1 MGATDIPELQY
12 TPIDEIQERV
22 ARVKKT
28 FLEHKTRDV
37 EFRLVQLRKLY
48 WAIKDHE
55 QQIIEALRLDLRKPR
70 FESEVGESVWLE
82 NDIVFISKNLHKW
95 VKDEKADDIDLT
107 FKFMNPKI
115 RKDPLGTVLVIGA
128 FNFPFQLTLGPVL
141 GAIAAGNTVV
151 IKPSE
156 NAPRSAV
163 VMQKI
168 IESSLDPSCYAFVQ
182 GAVPETQALLSER
195 WDKIF
200 FTGGASVGRII
211 AKAAAPHLTPVVLEL
226 GGINP
231 AIVTKS
237 ANPRLVAR
245 RMLWGKLMN
254 AGQVCTS
261 QNYLLVDRS
270 LVPAVVDEFKKA
282 YKEFYPRGAKA
293 SPDYSRIVNEGAF
306 HRLKGMIDNSQGKIL
321 MGGTMDEKDLFIEP
335 TVVQVES
342 PDDSMLVQE
351 SFGPLI
357 PILPV
362 DNLDEAVNIANNIQ
376 STPLGLYPF
385 GSKADTEKI
394 LSKTRSGG
402 VSVNDAALHIP
413 TLPFGGV
420 GESGYGAYR
429 GRTSFDVFVHRR
441 TITSSPGWLES
452 ILAIRYPPYAGKLNK
467 FKAAS
472 VQAPDFDRSGRKIRF
487 GLLRF
492 ILTLG
497 GGSAKAGA
505 SRAAVVAAVAY
516 LVMKILEHRS
526 SKL

>member
-1 MGATDIPELQY
+1 MGASDIPELQY
-12 TPIDEIQERV
+12 TPLDEIQERTS
-22 ARVKKT
+22 RVKRT

-55 QQIIEALRLDLRKPR
+55 QQIVEALRLDLGKPR

-82 NDIVFISKNLHKW
+82 NDIIFISKNLHKW
-95 VKDEKADDIDLT
+95 MKDEKASDIELT
-107 FKFMNPKI
+107 WKFMNPKI

-151 IKPSE
+151 VKPSE
-156 NAPRSAV
+156 NAPYSAV
-163 VMQKI
+163 VIQRI
-168 IESSLDPSCYAFVQ
+168 LEAALDPSCYTLVQ
-182 GAVPETQALLSER
+182 GGIPETQALLAER

-200 FTGGASVGRII
+200 FTGGANVGRII

-231 AIVTKS
+231 AIISKS
-237 ANPRLVAR
+237 ADPRLVAR
-245 RMLWGKLMN
+245 RLLWGKLMN

-261 QNYLLVDRS
+261 QNYLLVDRTI
-270 LVPAVVDEFKKA
+270 VPAVVDEFKKA

-293 SPDYSRIVNEGAF
+293 SPDYSRIINEGAF
-306 HRLKGMIDNSQGKIL
+306 HRLKGMIDNSKGKIL

-335 TVVQVES
+335 TLVQVES
-342 PDDSMLVQE
+342 PDDSMLAQE

-362 DNLDEAVNIANNIQ
+362 DNLDEAIIIANNIQ

-385 GSKADTEKI
+385 GSKVDTEKI
-394 LSKTRSGG
+394 LSMTRSGG

-429 GRTSFDVFVHRR
+429 GRASFDVFVHRR
-441 TITSSPGWLES
+441 TITTSPSWLES
-452 ILAIRYPPYAGKLNK
+452 LLAIRYPPYAGKLEK
-467 FKAAS
+467 FKSAS
-472 VQAPDFDRSGRKIRF
+472 LAKPDFDRSGRKFRF
-487 GLLRF
+487 GWLRF

-505 SRAAVVAAVAY
+505 GRTAVVAAVAY
-516 LVMKILEHRS
+516 IIMQILERRT

>member
-1 MGATDIPELQY
+1 MGAIDIPELQY
-12 TPIDEIQERV
+12 TPIAEIQERV
-22 ARVKKT
+22 SRVKKT

-55 QQIIEALRLDLRKPR
+55 KHILEALRSDLGKPQ
-70 FESEVGESVWLE
+70 FETEVGESVWLE

-156 NAPRSAV
+156 NAPKSAV
-163 VMQKI
+163 VMQQI
-168 IESSLDPSCYAFVQ
+168 VEAALDPSCYTIVQ
-182 GAVPETQALLSER
+182 GAIPETQALLAER

-200 FTGGASVGRII
+200 FTGGATVGRII

-231 AIVTKS
+231 AIISKT

-245 RMLWGKLMN
+245 RLLWGKLIN

-270 LVPAVVDEFKKA
+270 LVPAVVEEFKKA
-282 YKEFYPRGAKA
+282 YKEFYPNGAKA
-293 SPDYSRIVNEGAF
+293 SPDYARIVNEGAF
-306 HRLKGMIDNSQGKIL
+306 RRLKGMIDNSQGKIL

-335 TVVQVES
+335 TLVQVES

-362 DNLDEAVNIANNIQ
+362 DNIEEAINIANSIH

-394 LSKTRSGG
+394 LSQTRSGG
-402 VSVNDAALHIP
+402 VSVNDASLHIP

-429 GRTSFDVFVHRR
+429 GRASFDVFVHRR
-441 TITSSPGWLES
+441 PITSSPGWLES
-452 ILAIRYPPYAGKLNK
+452 ILAIRYPPYAGKLAK

-472 VQAPDFDRSGRKIRF
+472 VSAPDFDRSGRKVRL
-487 GLLRF
+487 GWLRY

-505 SRAAVVAAVAY
+505 GRAAVVAAVAY
-516 LVMKILEHRS
+516 IIMKILERRS
-526 SKL
+526 PRL

>member
-1 MGATDIPELQY
+1 MGAADIAELQF
-12 TPIDEIQERV
+12 TPIDEIQDRV

-55 QQIIEALRLDLRKPR
+55 QQIVEALRLDLRKPR

-82 NDIVFISKNLHKW
+82 NDIVFITKNLHKW
-95 VKDEKADDIDLT
+95 AKDEKADDIDLT

-156 NAPRSAV
+156 NAPNSAV
-163 VMQKI
+163 VMQRI
-168 IESSLDPSCYAFVQ
+168 IESSLDPSCYTFVQ
-182 GAVPETQALLSER
+182 GAVPETQALLAER

-200 FTGGASVGRII
+200 FTGGATVGRII

-231 AIVTKS
+231 AIISKS
-237 ANPRLVAR
+237 ADPRLVAR
-245 RMLWGKLMN
+245 RLLWGKLMN

-270 LVPAVVDEFKKA
+270 IVPAVVDEFQKA

-306 HRLKGMIDNSQGKIL
+306 HRLKGMIDNSKGKIL

-335 TVVQVES
+335 TLVQVDS

-385 GSKADTEKI
+385 GSKADTERI
-394 LSKTRSGG
+394 LSQTRSGG

-429 GRTSFDVFVHRR
+429 GRASFDVFVHRR
-441 TITSSPGWLES
+441 TITSSPSWLES

-472 VQAPDFDRSGRKIRF
+472 VMAPDFDRSGRKIRF
-487 GLLRF
+487 GWLRF

-505 SRAAVVAAVAY
+505 GRVAAVAAVAY
-516 LVMKILEHRS
+516 LVMKILERCT

>member
-1 MGATDIPELQY
+1 MGAIDIPELQY
-12 TPIDEIQERV
+12 TPIDEIQDRV

-55 QQIIEALRLDLRKPR
+55 AEIVEALRIDLGKPQ
-70 FESEVGESVWLE
+70 FETEVGESVWLE
-82 NDIVFISKNLHKW
+82 NDIVFISKHLHQW
-95 VKDEKADDIDLT
+95 VKDEKAPDIDLT

-156 NAPRSAV
+156 NAPKSAV

-168 IESSLDPSCYAFVQ
+168 IEAALDPSCYTFVQ
-182 GAVPETQALLSER
+182 GAIPETQALLSER

-200 FTGGASVGRII
+200 FTGGANVGRII

-231 AIVTKS
+231 AIVSKS

-261 QNYLLVDRS
+261 QNYLLVDRTI
-270 LVPAVVDEFKKA
+270 VPAVVEEFKKA
-282 YKEFYPRGAKA
+282 YNEFYPQGAKA
-293 SPDYSRIVNEGAF
+293 SPDYSRIVNEASF
-306 HRLKGMIDNSQGKIL
+306 RRLKGMIDNTKGKIL

-335 TVVQVES
+335 TLVQVES

-362 DNLDEAVNIANNIQ
+362 DDLDQAINIANSIQ

-385 GSKADTEKI
+385 GSKVDTERI
-394 LSKTRSGG
+394 LSQTRSGG

-429 GRTSFDVFVHRR
+429 GRSSFDVFVHRR
-441 TITSSPGWLES
+441 PITSSPGWLES
-452 ILAIRYPPYAGKLNK
+452 LLAIRYPPYDGKLAK
-467 FKAAS
+467 FKSAS
-472 VQAPDFDRSGRKIRF
+472 LVKPDFDREGRKVRL
-487 GLLRF
+487 GWLRAIF
-492 ILTLG
+492 TLG
-497 GGSAKAGA
+497 SGSLAGGAG
-505 SRAAVVAAVAY
+505 RAGVVAAVAY
-516 LVMKILEHRS
+516 LVMKILEKRA

>member
-1 MGATDIPELQY
+1 MGAIDIPELQY
-12 TPIDEIQERV
+12 TPIEEIQERA
-22 ARVKKT
+22 ARVKQT

-37 EFRLVQLRKLY
+37 EFRLTQLRKLY

-55 QQIIEALRLDLRKPR
+55 QQIVEALRIDLGKPR
-70 FESEVGESVWLE
+70 FETEVSETIWLE

-95 VKDEKADDIDLT
+95 VKDESPSDIDLT

-128 FNFPFQLTLGPVL
+128 FNFPLQLTLGPVL

-156 NAPRSAV
+156 NCPKSAAV
-163 VMQKI
+163 LQSIV
-168 IESSLDPSCYAFVQ
+168 EAALDPSCYTIIQ
-182 GAVPETQALLSER
+182 GGVPETQALLAER

-200 FTGGASVGRII
+200 FTGGATVGRII

-231 AIVTKS
+231 AIISKT

-245 RMLWGKLMN
+245 RLLWGKLMN

-270 LVPAVVDEFKKA
+270 IVPAVVDEFKKA

-293 SPDYSRIVNEGAF
+293 SPDYSRIINEGAF
-306 HRLKGMIDNSQGKIL
+306 RRLKGMIDNSKGKIL
-321 MGGTMDEKDLFIEP
+321 LGGTMDEKELFIEP
-335 TVVQVES
+335 TIVQVES
-342 PDDSMLVQE
+342 TDDSMLAQE

-362 DNLDEAVNIANNIQ
+362 DNLDEAIEIANSIQ

-429 GRTSFDVFVHRR
+429 GRASFDVFVHRR

-452 ILAIRYPPYAGKLNK
+452 LLAIRYPPYAGKLNK
-467 FKAAS
+467 FKSAS
-472 VQAPDFDRSGRKIRF
+472 LVAPDFDRSGRKVRL
-487 GLLRF
+487 GWLRA

-497 GGSAKAGA
+497 GGSVKAGA
-505 SRAAVVAAVAY
+505 GRAAVVAAMAY
-516 LVMKILEHRS
+516 IILQILERRT

>member
-1 MGATDIPELQY
+1 MVESKIPDLEF
-12 TPIDEIQERV
+12 TPIEEIQSRSSLL
-22 ARVKKT
+22 RKT

-48 WAIKDHE
+48 WALKDHE
-55 QQIIEALRLDLRKPR
+55 QEIADALALDLNKPR
-70 FESEVGESVWLE
+70 FETEIAENGWLQ
-82 NDIVFISKNLHKW
+82 NDIVFVTRNLHKW
-95 VKDEKADDIDLT
+95 VKDEKAEDIDLT
-107 FKFMNPKI
+107 FKFMSPKI
-115 RKDPLGTVLVIGA
+115 RKDPLGVVLVIGA
-128 FNFPFQLTLGPVL
+128 FNYPFQLTLGPVI

-156 NAPRSAV
+156 NAPKSAV
-163 VMQKI
+163 VMQRV
-168 IESSLDPSCYAFVQ
+168 IEASLDPSCYTIIQ
-182 GAVPETQALLSER
+182 GGIPETQALLAER

-200 FTGGASVGRII
+200 FTGGANVGRII

-231 AIVTKS
+231 AIITKN
-237 ANPRLVAR
+237 ADPRLVAR
-245 RMLWGKLMN
+245 RMLWGKLLN

-261 QNYLLVDRS
+261 QNYLLVDKAI
-270 LVPAVVDEFKKA
+270 VPAVVEEFKKA
-282 YKEFYPRGAKA
+282 YKEFYPQGAKS
-293 SPDYSRIVNEGAF
+293 SPDYSRIVNAGAF
-306 HRLKGMIDNSQGKIL
+306 QRLKGMIDNSKGKIL
-321 MGGTMDEKDLFIEP
+321 MGGTMDEKELFIEP
-335 TVVQVES
+335 TLVQVDS
-342 PDDSMLVQE
+342 TDDSLLTQE

-362 DNLDEAVNIANNIQ
+362 ENLDEAINIANGIQ
-376 STPLGLYPF
+376 STPLGIYPF
-385 GSKADTEKI
+385 GSKAETEKI
-394 LSKTRSGG
+394 LRSTRSGG

-429 GRTSFDVFVHRR
+429 GRSSFDVFVHRR
-441 TITSSPGWLES
+441 PITTSPSWLES
-452 ILAIRYPPYAGKLNK
+452 ILSIRYPPYAGKIST

-472 VQAPDFDRSGRKIRF
+472 GLVPDFDRSGQKVRL
-487 GLLRF
+487 GWLRY

-505 SRAAVVAAVAY
+505 GRAAVVAAIAY
-516 LVMKILEHRS
+516 VVMQILERRT